1 MQKSIRSERHGC
13 HGALRGA
20 ETYTFRA
27 LILLLGIPKTLP
39 GLDLLDRVSLTCSRP
54 QIMEVRTCA
63 RGGGVLLDA
72 SLDSRVFSNVS
83 TLKRKQLRSAV
94 LYKENRVGELKT
106 NATFVYL

>member
-1 MQKSIRSERHGC
+1 MLKSIRSERHGC

-63 RGGGVLLDA
+63 RGGLDSARRFTRLEGVLQRVDLEEKTTPVGC
-72 SLDSRVFSNVS
+72 SLQ
-83 TLKRKQLRSAV
+83 RKPCW
-94 LYKENRVGELKT
+94 
-106 NATFVYL
+106 